1 MAFLKTDKF
10 SYLLNPDPNIFFSL
24 INGEDQNEVDLYCK
38 RLSKKIAGKDA
49 QKEMRIE
56 KYFYENFKNN
66 FEDIDNSINTLNF
79 FSGIKVIIIKNFPE
93 NLSEKLKIILNSNH
107 NNSNTKII
115 GTAKNLGYRSSLK
128 KFVDNNPNCLNIF
141 LNNIISKEYI
151 KEIINEFN
159 IKIDDNETLN
169 RLIDH
174 SNEVSISDFRENIK
188 KISLYK
194 NNDESS
200 LNIEEIEEIIFVQHQ
215 SEMYEVINFV
225 VEGKLNDLIFSLINY
240 NKKINDITTTII
252 ILNKIFLQFHQI
264 LSSKK
269 KPEFAINNLNPPIY
283 SKRKNQILFQLKKWN
298 LYKIEKALMILSEAD
313 YKIRS
318 NSKNN
323 FKQTFER
330 TFINI
335 AKLIDK

>member
-10 SYLLNPDPNIFFSL
+10 AYLLNPNKDIFFSL
-24 INGEDQNEVDLYCK
+24 INGEDLNEVDLYCK
-38 RLSKKIAGKDA
+38 NLSKKIAGEDA
-49 QKEMRIE
+49 HKEMRIE

-66 FEDIDNSINTLNF
+66 FEEIDNSINTLNF

-93 NLSEKLKIILNSNH
+93 SLSEKFKIILNSNH
-107 NNSNTKII
+107 SNSNTKII
-115 GTAKNLGYRSSLK
+115 GTAKSLGYKSSLK
-128 KFVDNNPNCLNIF
+128 KFVDNNSNCLNIF
-141 LNNIISKEYI
+141 LNNKISKEYV
-151 KEIINEFN
+151 KEIIKDLN

-174 SNEVSISDFRENIK
+174 SNDVSISDFRENIK

-194 NNDESS
+194 LNDENS
-200 LNIEEIEEIIFVQHQ
+200 LKLEEIEEIIFVQHQ
-215 SEMYEVINFV
+215 SEMYEIINFA
-225 VEGKLNDLIFSLINY
+225 VEGKLEDLIISLINY
-240 NKKINDITTTII
+240 NKKINDITTTLI

-269 KPEFAINNLNPPIY
+269 KPEFAINNLKPPIY
-283 SKRKNQILFQLKKWN
+283 SKKKDQILSQLKKWN
-298 LYKIEKALMILSEAD
+298 LYKIEKALAILSEAD

-318 NSKNN
+318 TSKNN
-323 FKQTFER
+323 FKQIFER

-335 AKLIDK
+335 AKLTN